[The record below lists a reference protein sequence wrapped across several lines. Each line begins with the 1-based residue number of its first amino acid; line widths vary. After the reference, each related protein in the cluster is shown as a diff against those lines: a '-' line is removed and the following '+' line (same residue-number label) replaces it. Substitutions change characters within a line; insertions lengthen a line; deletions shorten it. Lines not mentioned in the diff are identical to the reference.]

1 MCVAESRGPAAV
13 FLGDLASWPIHME
26 QLACVATYDVQ
37 PLVSI
42 ETKRRLSQL
51 AIENAVLLVFEHR
64 PEIMTGYLRPT
75 GRPDRFRLEPV
86 ELEP

>member
-1 MCVAESRGPAAV
+1 VAA
-13 FLGDLASWPIHME
+13 H
-26 QLACVATYDVQ
+26 DVQ
-37 PLVSI
+37 PLVGI

-51 AIENAVLLVFEHR
+51 AIENAVLLIFEHR

-86 ELEP
+86 ELEPWHLGQSKAISASSYPRR